1 MELAIGTI
9 LLTVVL
15 SVVIYT
21 LLAFVTGKS
30 GCCGHTNDQGEGGAG
45 RDGSCCGDLKK

>member
-1 MELAIGTI
+1 MELAFGTI
-9 LLTVVL
+9 LVTLFL
-15 SVVIYT
+15 GVVIYT

-30 GCCGHTNDQGEGGAG
+30 GCCGHTQDQGGAG